1 MAGLRSTNQMC
12 MRIGIDFGT
21 SYSAAGAV
29 VDGQL
34 QLIRFGADHQFRTTV
49 FFPLRMPDV
58 AQFELTEQLDE
69 QVRAL
74 VAGAKRD
81 QTQEL
86 ARVQRLHEEAMRR
99 PAHARAEAL
108 ALVPTVRKRSDY
120 EIQRAAVVAVR
131 RQWAADQ
138 VRKAMEAGAD
148 VENAL
153 YGDEAVEAYMA
164 SGSGHLVVSPKS
176 MLGYKLEGSARETLL
191 RIATQ
196 LLSHIRT
203 KASAQLGTE
212 VRAAVM
218 GRPVRFRSSMKEAGS
233 AQALEILTDAAY
245 AAGFDAIDFLEE
257 PAAAAYGY
265 HRELTAPS
273 RTLILDIGGGTTD
286 IALADVGG
294 PSATP
299 VIHGSWGD
307 PVGGTDVDIELSMR
321 GIMALF
327 GKGITPTAVHRYYE
341 ASTVHDLER
350 QNNFRQASFKNVDA
364 PYGPRL
370 ERLKLPGHTV
380 RLNRAVERA
389 KIGLSEQERV
399 GVELDYI
406 EDGLRAQLDKERL
419 QDAASPFLR
428 HLGELMRRARADLPD
443 EPESIYLTG
452 GMSRSPY
459 VPAAAREIFPQ
470 AKIVAG
476 DASLGVVTGLAHA
489 AEG

>member
-1 MAGLRSTNQMC
+1 

-34 QLIRFGADHQFRTTV
+34 QLIRFGDDHQFRTTV

-58 AQFELTEQLDE
+58 AQFELTEALSE
-69 QVRAL
+69 QVRVL

-81 QTQEL
+81 QTQEQ
-86 ARVQRLHEEAMRR
+86 ARVQRLREEAMRQ
-99 PAHARAEAL
+99 PAHTRAQAL
-108 ALVPTVRKRSDY
+108 ALVPTARKQSDF
-120 EIQRAAVVAVR
+120 EMQRAAVVAVR

-138 VRKAMEAGAD
+138 IRQAMEAGAD
-148 VENAL
+148 VDNAL

-196 LLSHIRT
+196 LLRHIRT
-203 KASAQLGTE
+203 TASAQLGTQ

-265 HRELTAPS
+265 HRELDTAS

-294 PSATP
+294 PTAAP

-327 GKGITPTAVHRYYE
+327 GKGITRTAVHRYYE

-350 QNNFRQASFKNVDA
+350 QNNFRQASFAQVDA

-370 ERLKLPGHTV
+370 ERLQLPGHTV
-380 RLNRAVERA
+380 RLNRAVEQA
-389 KIGLSEQERV
+389 KIGLSDRNRIE
-399 GVELDYI
+399 VELDYI
-406 EDGLRAQLDKERL
+406 EHGLLARLDQARL
-419 QDAASPFLR
+419 QDAASPFLH
-428 HLGELMRRARADLPD
+428 HLGELMQRAKAELSVEPD
-443 EPESIYLTG
+443 SVYLTG

-459 VPAAAREIFPQ
+459 VPAAAREMFPG

-476 DASLGVVTGLAHA
+476 DASLGVVAGLAQA
-489 AEG
+489 AAAD

>member
-1 MAGLRSTNQMC
+1 

-34 QLIRFGADHQFRTTV
+34 QLIRFGDDRQFRTTV

-58 AQFELTEQLDE
+58 AQFELTEQLHE

-74 VAGAKRD
+74 VAGAKRE

-86 ARVQRLHEEAMRR
+86 ARVQRLREEAMQR
-99 PAHARAEAL
+99 PAHLRAEAL
-108 ALVPTVRKRSDY
+108 ALVPTVRRQSDH

-131 RQWAADQ
+131 RRWAADE

-148 VENAL
+148 VQNAL

-164 SGSGHLVVSPKS
+164 SGTGHLVVSPKS
-176 MLGYKLEGSARETLL
+176 MLGYKLEGGAREALL

-196 LLSHIRT
+196 LLRHIRT
-203 KASAQLGTE
+203 TASAQLGTE
-212 VRAAVM
+212 VRQAVM
-218 GRPVRFRSSMKEAGS
+218 GRPVRFRSSMKEAGGV
-233 AQALEILTDAAY
+233 QALEILTDAAH
-245 AAGFDAIDFLEE
+245 AAGFDAVEFLEE

-265 HRELTAPS
+265 HRGLAVPS
-273 RTLILDIGGGTTD
+273 RALILDIGGGTTD

-294 PSATP
+294 AAPAP

-321 GIMALF
+321 GVMALF
-327 GKGITPTAVHRYYE
+327 GKGVTPTAVHRYYE

-350 QNNFRQASFKNVDA
+350 QNNFRQASFKNVEA
-364 PYGPRL
+364 PYGQRL
-370 ERLKLPGHTV
+370 ERLQLPGHTV
-380 RLNRAVERA
+380 RLNRAVELA
-389 KIGLSEQERV
+389 KIGLSDQDQI
-399 GVELDYI
+399 GFELDYI
-406 EDGLRAQLDKERL
+406 ENGLRAHLDKERL

-428 HLGELMRRARADLPD
+428 HLGELMRRARADLPNQPD
-443 EPESIYLTG
+443 SVYLTG

-459 VPAAAREIFPQ
+459 VPAAAKEVFPGAEI
-470 AKIVAG
+470 VTG

-489 AEG
+489 AAAAAS

>member
-1 MAGLRSTNQMC
+1 

-34 QLIRFGADHQFRTTV
+34 RLIRFGDDHQFRTTV

-58 AQFELTEQLDE
+58 AQFELTEALNE

-86 ARVQRLHEEAMRR
+86 ARVQRLRDEAMRQ
-99 PAHARAEAL
+99 PAHLRAQAL
-108 ALVPTVRKRSDY
+108 ALVPTARKQSDF
-120 EIQRAAVVAVR
+120 EMQRAAVVAVR

-148 VENAL
+148 VHNAL

-164 SGSGHLVVSPKS
+164 SGTGHLVVSPKS
-176 MLGYKLEGSARETLL
+176 MLGYKLEGNARETLL

-196 LLSHIRT
+196 LLRHIRAS
-203 KASAQLGTE
+203 ASAQLDTD

-245 AAGFDAIDFLEE
+245 AAGFDAIEFLEE

-265 HRELTAPS
+265 HREQATAS

-294 PSATP
+294 PASAP

-321 GIMALF
+321 GVMAQF
-327 GKGITPTAVHRYYE
+327 GKGVTPTAVHRYYE
-341 ASTVHDLER
+341 ASTVQDLER
-350 QNNFRQASFKNVDA
+350 QSNFRLASFKDVEA

-370 ERLKLPGHTV
+370 QRLQEPGHTV
-380 RLNRAVERA
+380 RLNRDVEAA
-389 KIGLSEQERV
+389 KIGLSSQDRV
-399 GVELDYI
+399 GFTLDYI
-406 EDGLRAQLDKERL
+406 EDGLCVQLDKERL

-428 HLGELMRRARADLPD
+428 HLGELIRKAKADLREAPD
-443 EPESIYLTG
+443 SVYLTG

-459 VPAAAREIFPQ
+459 VPAIAREMFPAAR
-470 AKIVAG
+470 IVAG
-476 DASLGVVTGLAHA
+476 DASLGVVAGLAHA
-489 AEG
+489 AAVD